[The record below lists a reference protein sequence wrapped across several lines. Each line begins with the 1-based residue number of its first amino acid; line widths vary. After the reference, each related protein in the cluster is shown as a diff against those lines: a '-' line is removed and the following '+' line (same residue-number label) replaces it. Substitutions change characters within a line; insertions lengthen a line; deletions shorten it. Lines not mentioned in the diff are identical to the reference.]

1 MNHKH
6 TKILAE
12 FWAHPIPGNIAY
24 KDALSVLKEAGA
36 TIEERDGAKVAAH
49 LNGHTLFLHHADHSL
64 TKDTVVQVRKFFEQC
79 GIAKP
84 ERSS

>member
-6 TKILAE
+6 QKVLAE

-24 KDALSVLKEAGA
+24 KDTLTVLGELGA
-36 TIEERDGAKVAAH
+36 TVEERAGSKVAVH

-64 TKDTVVQVRKFFEQC
+64 SKDTVAQVRKFLESA
-79 GIAKP
+79 GVTAP
-84 ERSS
+84 TGA

>member
-24 KDALSVLKEAGA
+24 KDTLSVLGELGA
-36 TIEERDGAKVAAH
+36 SIEERDGAKVAVH
-49 LNGHTLFLHHADHSL
+49 LGGHTLFLHHADHSL
-64 TKDTVVQVRKFFEQC
+64 NTDTVAQVRKFLEQC
-79 GIAKP
+79 GVAKP
-84 ERSS
+84 EH